1 MNIEELNYTVSAGQD
16 AEPAHLNNVIQKTN
30 EIVRA
35 INSLPTE
42 GGGASEPSEEPATSC
57 LAGKVIDPNAN
68 LQEQFDASRI
78 YYIRDTILLTDYAS
92 EGAALVVPSGSVL
105 QFEGGM
111 FRAGYIKLEGV
122 AIIAPPVQVFYAS
135 TIASSNLAIVG
146 KPSAVQPC
154 AEWFGARGD
163 STASAGFYITRCLTV
178 FGRCFLLNRRYKINV
193 GFQLPENSLL
203 MGMGIENTQ
212 LYYTSPVSSNA
223 TLIHARV
230 GSAMRD
236 LSIII
241 QTPTSNVAT
250 TIYQGIILD
259 ITPDADAARD
269 ESHAKPRYLFQRLTI
284 RFSDYPGSK
293 ANMFATGVRLADTNR
308 RGVYHALI
316 EDVDVEFCKIAFE
329 LYAANKGG
337 TEGVSYVN
345 TNRIDRCRSFDC
357 ATTFKMSSIDSCEI
371 RGNEI
376 DITTQ
381 NLQEK
386 DDTSPIYDIPT
397 DFLCANNNIR
407 GYLWDLKTGK
417 SDGPAGYGMYG
428 GFVGNIGSN
437 NAQHTN
443 RIIYNNYDP
452 KTDVAPYVFVG
463 VLHWGGN
470 AHTQFARLRCSMIN
484 KAPVELHLILDTDSK
499 TGETKPTIWQLVSI
513 GTNWVGSVHY
523 VKLGND
529 YYIFLHDI
537 KQAGYLHV
545 NILESLAYYPPAF
558 VSNGTTLPAGDA
570 SGEFALGSVKQL

>member
-78 YYIRDTILLTDYAS
+78 YYIRDTIFLSEYAS
-92 EGAALVVPSGSVL
+92 ESAALVVPSGSVL

-122 AIIAPPVQVFYAS
+122 AIIAAPVQVFYAS

-163 STASAGFYITRCLTV
+163 STTSAGFYITRCLTV

-212 LYYTSPVSSNA
+212 LYYTSTVSSNA

-236 LSIII
+236 LSIIV
-241 QTPTSNVAT
+241 QTPTSNVDT

-269 ESHAKPRYLFQRLTI
+269 ESHAKPRYLFQRLTL

-293 ANMFATGVRLADTNR
+293 ANMKATGVRLADTNR

-316 EDVDVEFCKIAFE
+316 EDVDVEFCKVAFE
-329 LYAANKGG
+329 LYAANQGG

-407 GYLWDLKTGK
+407 GYLWDIKTGK
-417 SDGPAGYGMYG
+417 VGSTWYG
-428 GFVGNIGSN
+428 GIIGNVGSN
-437 NAQHTN
+437 NTQHTN
-443 RIIYNNYDP
+443 RIIYSNGEDYYLF
-452 KTDVAPYVFVG
+452 AG
-463 VLHWGGN
+463 ALHWGGN
-470 AHTQFARLRCSMIN
+470 ANTQFVRLRVSMIN
-484 KAPVELHLILDTDSK
+484 KAPVELHLILDT
-499 TGETKPTIWQLVSI
+499 GPNPTIWQLVSI

-523 VKLGND
+523 VKHGD
-529 YYIFLHDI
+529 EYYIFLKGI
-537 KQAGYLHV
+537 PAGYLHV
-545 NILESLAYYPPAF
+545 AILESLAYYPPAF
-558 VSNGTTLPAGDA
+558 VSNGTTLPTGDA
-570 SGEFALGSVKQL
+570 NGEFARGSVKQL

>member
-1 MNIEELNYTVSAGQD
+1 MNIEELNYSVSDGQT

-35 INSLPTE
+35 LNALPAE
-42 GGGASEPSEEPATSC
+42 GGGSSDPSDEPTVSC
-57 LAGKVIDPNAN
+57 LAGVVIDPAQS
-68 LQEQFDASRI
+68 LQEQFESSAI
-78 YYIRDTILLTDYAS
+78 YYIRDALTLSGTTD
-92 EGAALVVPSGSVL
+92 ENPLVVPVGSVL
-105 QFEGGM
+105 VFEQGS
-111 FRAGYIKLEGV
+111 FEQGYIDIDGV
-122 AIIAPPVQVFYAS
+122 TIQAPPVRIFKAS
-135 TIASSNLAIVG
+135 ASAATRTNIIGRPA
-146 KPSAVQPC
+146 ATYPC
-154 AEWFGARGD
+154 AEWFGA
-163 STASAGFYITRCLTV
+163 AGNGTTVDNNALQLTLQV
-178 FGRCFLLNRRYKINV
+178 FGRCFLLNRSYAITTTL
-193 GFQLPENSLL
+193 QLPENSMLV
-203 MGMGIENTQ
+203 GTGIENTKFI
-212 LYYTSPVSSNA
+212 YTTDRASGTS
-223 TLIHARV
+223 LIHARV
-230 GSAMRD
+230 GSSMRD
-236 LSIII
+236 LSIIVT
-241 QTPTSNVAT
+241 TPSNVANLFS
-250 TIYQGIILD
+250 GRVLD
-259 ITPDADAARD
+259 IYPDTDALRD
-269 ESHAKPRYLFQRLTI
+269 VDHVKPRYIFQRLSI
-284 RFSDYPGSK
+284 RMSTYPGSK
-293 ANMFATGVRLADTNR
+293 ANMKSTGVRLADINR
-308 RGVYHALI
+308 KGVYHALI

-407 GYLWDLKTGK
+407 GYLWDIKTGK

-437 NAQHTN
+437 TAQHTN

-452 KTDVAPYVFVG
+452 ETDVAPYVFVG
-463 VLHWGGN
+463 VLHWGSDPN
-470 AHTQFARLRCSMIN
+470 TQFARLRCSMIN
-484 KAPVELHLILDTDSK
+484 KAPVELHLIVDIDSK
-499 TGETKPTIWQLVSI
+499 TGTQKPTIWQLVSI

-523 VKLGND
+523 VKHGND

-545 NILESLAYYPPAF
+545 AILESLAYYPPAF